1 LTPEK
6 LARGWEK
13 PWTGNAGRRRH
24 SGGRECRDCHAVAG
38 RACAGGCGFA
48 RPRRTCFWAMTV
60 KRACVSR
67 GDRGWRG
74 GGSRRVSRAIAT
86 GVSACG
92 RVSRAPRA
100 RGLDT
105 PEPLGED
112 SRQWRGSR
120 AFVSAAGW
128 IGTYRAG
135 LGGDLAGHARAGRDG
150 ERGESGDGVHRVFVC
165 DRMTLRAERWHH
177 LDKRKEKANEMGPTG
192 YVTER
197 HTR

>member
-1 LTPEK
+1 MTSLQRTRTWGGKNLGLET
-6 LARGWEK
+6 R
-13 PWTGNAGRRRH
+13 GRRRH
-24 SGGRECRDCHAVAG
+24 SGSENVETATLSRVARARVGVDRATETHLLLGHDGEAGLRFAG
-38 RACAGGCGFA
+38 R
-48 RPRRTCFWAMTV
+48 
-60 KRACVSR
+60 SR
-67 GDRGWRG
+67 VER

-165 DRMTLRAERWHH
+165 DRMTLRAEDGITWIS
-177 LDKRKEKANEMGPTG
+177 EGKA
-192 YVTER
+192 Y
-197 HTR
+197 

>member
-1 LTPEK
+1 MTSLE

-24 SGGRECRDCHAVAG
+24 SGSENVETATLSRVARARVGVDRATETHLLLGHDGEAGLRFAG
-38 RACAGGCGFA
+38 R
-48 RPRRTCFWAMTV
+48 
-60 KRACVSR
+60 SR
-67 GDRGWRG
+67 VER

-165 DRMTLRAERWHH
+165 DRMTLRAEDGITWIS
-177 LDKRKEKANEMGPTG
+177 EGKA
-192 YVTER
+192 Y
-197 HTR
+197 